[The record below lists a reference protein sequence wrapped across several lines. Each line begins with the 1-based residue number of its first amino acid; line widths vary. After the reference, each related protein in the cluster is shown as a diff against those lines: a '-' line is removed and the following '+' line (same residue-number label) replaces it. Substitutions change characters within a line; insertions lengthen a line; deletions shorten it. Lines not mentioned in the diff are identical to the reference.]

1 MPSASSHVRHESSA
15 ASSTSLTLCL
25 DMCAARAIAF
35 CDRPDARSL
44 RASLALILLAM
55 LYLLGLGCMDSRNV
69 PGGGADGN
77 IGGAERQ
84 YSGCERTVLKRNIAG
99 FKEDDYS
106 ATYKICY

>member
-1 MPSASSHVRHESSA
+1 
-15 ASSTSLTLCL
+15 
-25 DMCAARAIAF
+25 
-35 CDRPDARSL
+35 
-44 RASLALILLAM
+44 
-55 LYLLGLGCMDSRNV
+55 MDSRNV

-106 ATYKICY
+106 DKHISQVLLYVMSMQKSLNYQKAKYGKCNSAKNMKHIRSLA